1 MSMLQTLAAKAASN
15 AGEMRMIPVD
25 DLVPSEKNFY
35 RLCDIDALADSIA
48 ANGLE
53 QNLVVK
59 ADTNG
64 KYRLVTGHRR
74 LEAIRRLRNRGVK
87 IEKVPCIVR
96 PKESNAL
103 EMLRMIASNQ
113 YRELSDYEKMQQ
125 TQLALA
131 AVKELKAAKVEKVGE
146 IPLDGP
152 VRDTV
157 SRLTGMSGP
166 TVSKYSGISEHLTAA
181 LKEKMKLGLLPFTV
195 AYSASKLPKEWQQ
208 EILEKAGTA
217 AITDQM
223 VRDVSEN
230 RAVKEALYGYLGDK
244 IDPDATA
251 AENEAY
257 LETELCRSHTGYSGI
272 GCDVHC
278 DPDKIMLGGG
288 PVRWSVTVT
297 PHKFVSIALEKYSEL
312 CVGRWKRKKVR
323 ENVQVEQEKAE
334 PKERADIESSPTSPP
349 AGTVEN
355 GASRTPPPVDEPV
368 VTEPPA
374 DTVPETHVESGR
386 FGQLRNTLSGKAA
399 DLDDTAWDE
408 HLVWRK
414 EPPVEDV
421 QAVVRIGYSR
431 VAPGKADKVS
441 IGWWGAED
449 GRWFHDESHGLALE
463 TPVLGWF
470 KVPEWKE

>member
-35 RLCDIDALADSIA
+35 RLCDIDTLADSIA

-74 LEAIRRLRNRGVK
+74 LEAIRRLRNRGIK

-131 AVKELKAAKVEKVGE
+131 AVKELKAARVEKVGE

-152 VRDTV
+152 VRETV

-288 PVRWSVTVT
+288 PVRWCVTVT
-297 PHKFVSIALEKYSEL
+297 PHKFVSIALGQYSEL
-312 CVGRWKRKKVR
+312 CVGRWTRKKVR
-323 ENVQVEQEKAE
+323 ENVQLEQE
-334 PKERADIESSPTSPP
+334 ERADIEFAHVNPPTD
-349 AGTVEN
+349 TVES
-355 GASRTPPPVDEPV
+355 GASRTPPPTDEPV
-368 VTEPPA
+368 VAEPPA
-374 DTVPETHVESGR
+374 DTVPEMPVESGR
-386 FGQLRNTLSGKAA
+386 FGQLRNRLSGKPA
-399 DLDDTAWDE
+399 DLEDTAWDE

-414 EPPVEDV
+414 EPPVEDL
-421 QAVVRIGYSR
+421 QAVVMVAYSTLYGNVDNEPR
-431 VAPGKADKVS
+431 F
-441 IGWWGAED
+441 GWWSAAEGLWYQD
-449 GRWFHDESHGLALE
+449 KSHGLKFAA
-463 TPVLGWF
+463 PVLGWF
-470 KVPEWKE
+470 KVPEW

>member
-1 MSMLQTLAAKAASN
+1 MSMLQSLAAKAASN

-35 RLCDIDALADSIA
+35 RLCDIDTLADSIA

-96 PKESNAL
+96 PKESSAL

-131 AVKELKAAKVEKVGE
+131 AVKELKAAKVAKVGE

-152 VRDTV
+152 VRETV

-208 EILEKAGTA
+208 EILEKAGSE
-217 AITDQM
+217 AITDQV

-288 PVRWSVTVT
+288 LVRWCVTVT
-297 PHKFVSIALEKYSEL
+297 PHKFVSIALGQYSEL
-312 CVGRWKRKKVR
+312 CVGRLKRKKV
-323 ENVQVEQEKAE
+323 QVEQPVLEA
-334 PKERADIESSPTSPP
+334 P
-349 AGTVEN
+349 TVEEP
-355 GASRTPPPVDEPV
+355 ADVAPAVTESADEPIV
-368 VTEPPA
+368 PEPPA
-374 DTVPETHVESGR
+374 DTVPEMPVESGR
-386 FGQLRNTLSGKAA
+386 FGQLRNSLSGKPA
-399 DLDDTAWDE
+399 DLEDTAWDE

-414 EPPVEDV
+414 EPPVEDL
-421 QAVVRIGYSR
+421 QAVVMVAYSTLYGNVDNEPR
-431 VAPGKADKVS
+431 F
-441 IGWWGAED
+441 GWWSAAEGLWYQD
-449 GRWFHDESHGLALE
+449 KSHGLKFAA
-463 TPVLGWF
+463 PVLGWF
-470 KVPEWKE
+470 KVPEW

>member
-1 MSMLQTLAAKAASN
+1 MSMLQSLAAKAASN

-35 RLCDIDALADSIA
+35 RLCDIDTLADSIA

-74 LEAIRRLRNRGVK
+74 LEAIRRLRNRGIK

-96 PKESNAL
+96 SKESNAL

-131 AVKELKAAKVEKVGE
+131 AVKELKAAKVAKVGE

-152 VRDTV
+152 VRETV
-157 SRLTGMSGP
+157 SKLTGMSGP
-166 TVSKYSGISEHLTAA
+166 TVSKYSGISEHLTEA

-208 EILEKAGTA
+208 EILERAGVM

-223 VRDVSEN
+223 VRDVVDEHE
-230 RAVKEALYGYLGDK
+230 VKE
-244 IDPDATA
+244 
-251 AENEAY
+251 
-257 LETELCRSHTGYSGI
+257 
-272 GCDVHC
+272 
-278 DPDKIMLGGG
+278 
-288 PVRWSVTVT
+288 
-297 PHKFVSIALEKYSEL
+297 
-312 CVGRWKRKKVR
+312 
-323 ENVQVEQEKAE
+323 NVPVEQEVAE
-334 PKERADIESSPTSPP
+334 GRADMELREPHERASFAGCRHSLRADKRAPTSRQEVIATKSP
-349 AGTVEN
+349 ADTVES
-355 GASRTPPPVDEPV
+355 GASRTPPPTDAGKV
-368 VTEPPA
+368 PA
-374 DTVPETHVESGR
+374 DTLAETPVESGR
-386 FGQLRNTLSGKAA
+386 FGQLRNSLSGKPA
-399 DLDDTAWDE
+399 DLEDTAWDE
-408 HLVWRK
+408 HLMWRK

-421 QAVVRIGYSR
+421 QAVVRIGYSK
-431 VAPGKADKVS
+431 VTPGKTDKVS
-441 IGWWGAED
+441 IGWWSAEV
-449 GRWFHDESHGLALE
+449 GRWFHDESHCLYIA

-470 KVPEWKE
+470 KVPAWKE

>member
-1 MSMLQTLAAKAASN
+1 MSMLQSLAAKAASN
-15 AGEMRMIPVD
+15 AGEIRMIPVD

-35 RLCDIDALADSIA
+35 RLCDIDTLADSIA

-96 PKESNAL
+96 PKESSAL

-131 AVKELKAAKVEKVGE
+131 AVKELKAAKVAKVGE

-152 VRDTV
+152 VRETV

-208 EILEKAGTA
+208 EILEKAGSE
-217 AITDQM
+217 AITDQV

-297 PHKFVSIALEKYSEL
+297 PHKFVSIALGQYSEL
-312 CVGRWKRKKVR
+312 CVGRWTRKKKRK
-323 ENVQVEQEKAE
+323 NVQLEQE
-334 PKERADIESSPTSPP
+334 ERADIEFAPVNPQ
-349 AGTVEN
+349 ADAVES
-355 GASRTPPPVDEPV
+355 GASRTPPPTDEPV

-374 DTVPETHVESGR
+374 DTVSEMPVESGR
-386 FGQLRNTLSGKAA
+386 FGQLRNSLSGKPA
-399 DLDDTAWDE
+399 DLEDTAWDE
-408 HLVWRK
+408 HLVWHK
-414 EPPVEDV
+414 EPPVEDL

-431 VAPGKADKVS
+431 VVPGKADKVS
-441 IGWWGAED
+441 IGWWGAEE
-449 GRWFHDESHGLALE
+449 GRWFHDKSHGLAIE

-470 KVPEWKE
+470 KVPAWKD

>member
-1 MSMLQTLAAKAASN
+1 MSMLQSLAAKAASN

-35 RLCDIDALADSIA
+35 RLCDIDTLADSIA

-96 PKESNAL
+96 PKESSAL

-131 AVKELKAAKVEKVGE
+131 AVKELKAAKVAKVGE

-152 VRDTV
+152 VRETV

-181 LKEKMKLGLLPFTV
+181 LKQKMKLGLLPFTV

-208 EILEKAGTA
+208 EILEKAGSE
-217 AITDQM
+217 AITDQV

-288 PVRWSVTVT
+288 LVRWCVTVT
-297 PHKFVSIALEKYSEL
+297 PHKFVSIALGQYSEL
-312 CVGRWKRKKVR
+312 CVGRLKRKKV
-323 ENVQVEQEKAE
+323 QVEQPVLEA
-334 PKERADIESSPTSPP
+334 P
-349 AGTVEN
+349 TVEEP
-355 GASRTPPPVDEPV
+355 ADVAPAVTESADEPIV
-368 VTEPPA
+368 PEPPA
-374 DTVPETHVESGR
+374 DTVPEMPVESGR
-386 FGQLRNTLSGKAA
+386 FGQLRNSLSGKPA
-399 DLDDTAWDE
+399 DLEDTAWDE

-414 EPPVEDV
+414 EPPVEDL
-421 QAVVRIGYSR
+421 QAVVMVAYSTLYGNVDNEPR
-431 VAPGKADKVS
+431 F
-441 IGWWGAED
+441 GWWSAAEGLWYQD
-449 GRWFHDESHGLALE
+449 KSHGLKFAA
-463 TPVLGWF
+463 PVLGWF
-470 KVPEWKE
+470 KVPEW

>member
-1 MSMLQTLAAKAASN
+1 MSMLQSLAAKAASN
-15 AGEMRMIPVD
+15 AGEIRMIPVD

-131 AVKELKAAKVEKVGE
+131 AVKELKAAKVAKVGE

-152 VRDTV
+152 VRETV

-208 EILEKAGTA
+208 EILEKAGSE
-217 AITDQM
+217 AITDQV
-223 VRDVSEN
+223 VREVSEN

-257 LETELCRSHTGYSGI
+257 LETEFCRGHTCYSGM
-272 GCDVHC
+272 GCDVQC
-278 DPDKIMLGGG
+278 APDKITLGGG
-288 PVRWSVTVT
+288 LVRWCVTVT
-297 PHKFVSIALEKYSEL
+297 PHKFVSIALGQYSEL
-312 CVGRWKRKKVR
+312 CVGRWTRKK
-323 ENVQVEQEKAE
+323 VQVEQPVFEA
-334 PKERADIESSPTSPP
+334 P
-349 AGTVEN
+349 TVEEL
-355 GASRTPPPVDEPV
+355 ADVAPAVTESADEPIV
-368 VTEPPA
+368 PEPPA
-374 DTVPETHVESGR
+374 DTVPEMPVESGR
-386 FGQLRNTLSGKAA
+386 FGQLRNSLSGKPA
-399 DLDDTAWDE
+399 DLEDTAWDE
-408 HLVWRK
+408 HLVWHK

-431 VAPGKADKVS
+431 VVSGKADKVS
-441 IGWWGAED
+441 IGWWSAEV
-449 GRWFHDESHGLALE
+449 GRWFHDESHGLAIE

-470 KVPEWKE
+470 KVPAWKD